1 MATAVADEV
10 EVSMA
15 NDGSEGVGEDMDE
28 VEEDTAKEVMGEAES
43 QMKMAFT
50 SQMSPV
56 TLKIKGGSL
65 SQKKQ
70 EKYNR
75 GPSMH

>member
-1 MATAVADEV
+1 
-10 EVSMA
+10 
-15 NDGSEGVGEDMDE
+15 MDE